1 TWSTR
6 RSNFIR
12 SVVPSQIHSCV
23 QRSDLFC
30 VAVERQ
36 RRTLEEFADP
46 ALARLAPA
54 RVIDFRV
61 HIGVEAV
68 LARDRDV
75 PRRCRLTLTEVDLHD
90 RLAALEAVLPRHS
103 LPELGTVLLR
113 QVASTLPGG
122 EHCQR
127 LPRFIE
133 SQRLDIWPAQDW

>member
-1 TWSTR
+1 DASRNHSAAKPVACSSASGGLAPSLSLRSRWISTASGIAPPMMTAGLSTWSTR

-30 VAVERQ
+30 IAVERQ
-36 RRTLEEFADP
+36 RRTLEELADP

-61 HIGVEAV
+61 HMGVEAV

-75 PRRCRLTLTEVDLHD
+75 PRGCRLTLTEVDLHD
-90 RLAALEAVLPRHS
+90 RLAALEA
-103 LPELGTVLLR
+103 
-113 QVASTLPGG
+113 
-122 EHCQR
+122 
-127 LPRFIE
+127 
-133 SQRLDIWPAQDW
+133 